1 MGREMEDG
9 EGGGRWGGDGRLEE
23 RWKMGMEV
31 EDGEVMEDGQRDG
44 RWGGKCDQ

>member
-1 MGREMEDG
+1 
-9 EGGGRWGGDGRLEE
+9 LEE

-44 RWGGKCDQ
+44 RWGRR